1 MDGVK
6 ISEHI
11 LLSYLKDRLVSDQF
25 IDLLIDWLTYW
36 LIAREWLKVFN
47 WFNLSKKIEW
57 LTNWKIDSLIDC

>member
-47 WFNLSKKIEW
+47 WFNLRIEW